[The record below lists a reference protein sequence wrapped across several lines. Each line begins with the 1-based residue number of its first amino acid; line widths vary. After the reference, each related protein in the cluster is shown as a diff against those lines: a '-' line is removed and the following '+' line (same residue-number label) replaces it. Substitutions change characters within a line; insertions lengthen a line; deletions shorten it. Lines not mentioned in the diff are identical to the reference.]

1 MSDIEHGA
9 GAIVISTTLIRN
21 MYWRR
26 NLFRWRR
33 GRRGATKSWGRD
45 KEMERRTK
53 LYQEKK
59 NRENLGRAEEMER
72 KTKLYQGKIHIKK
85 LSPKFSLIFE

>member
-1 MSDIEHGA
+1 
-9 GAIVISTTLIRN
+9 
-21 MYWRR
+21 
-26 NLFRWRR
+26 
-33 GRRGATKSWGRD
+33 
-45 KEMERRTK
+45 MERRTK